1 MKTFLATLGRAVVY
15 SLVFWL
21 VYSLLYRPFWVT
33 TTDKEDPRTEKSWK
47 AYEDQ
52 QARSSSALETALAQ
66 QQRMSAI
73 MTKQEELNRRFEKV
87 IERWEGQANAKR

>member
-1 MKTFLATLGRAVVY
+1 MKTVLATIGRGLIY

-21 VYSLLYRPFWVT
+21 IYSLLYRPFWVPT
-33 TTDKEDPRTEKSWK
+33 SEKEDPRTEKSWK

-52 QARSSSALETALAQ
+52 QERAAHARETALEQ

-73 MTKQEELNRRFEKV
+73 MPKQEGLNRRFEKV
-87 IERWEGQANAKR
+87 IERWEGQANVKH